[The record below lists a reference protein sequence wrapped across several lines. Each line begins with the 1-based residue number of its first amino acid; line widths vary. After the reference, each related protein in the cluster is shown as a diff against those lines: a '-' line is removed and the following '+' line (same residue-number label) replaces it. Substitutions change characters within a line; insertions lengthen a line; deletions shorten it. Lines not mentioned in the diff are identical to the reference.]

1 MNDHS
6 LQKHPE
12 ELCNSQ
18 FEHSVTTQISRC
30 ELLHTPNSRS
40 QGGHPEGCNRTI
52 WQIISCNSMFGCQKY
67 MILSQ
72 AMNLQLSFNFCILK
86 NVCKNWK
93 SRIWKYPRHVGDEAR
108 ASATPKKIIKK
119 LKLKI
124 KKKQGK
130 NILLFYLH
138 DTLCFKWAFY
148 CHVMRETC
156 MQCPL
161 WENWE
166 YRQFQS
172 SERNAMVI
180 FFSASEV
187 LKFTEIWFAVYLF
200 MPSSL
205 FNGADYFFKW
215 KESGRIIKLIIKA

>member
-124 KKKQGK
+124 KKNKEKIFYYFTFMILYALNERFTAMWWEKRACNALYGK
-130 NILLFYLH
+130 TENIGSSKVVKEMQWLSSFQQVRCLNLQKSGLPFICLCHLLCLMVQTTF
-138 DTLCFKWAFY
+138 
-148 CHVMRETC
+148 
-156 MQCPL
+156 
-161 WENWE
+161 
-166 YRQFQS
+166 S
-172 SERNAMVI
+172 SE
-180 FFSASEV
+180 
-187 LKFTEIWFAVYLF
+187 K
-200 MPSSL
+200 SL
-205 FNGADYFFKW
+205 
-215 KESGRIIKLIIKA
+215 EE

>member
-1 MNDHS
+1 MAILEITDQVFISNIIQNMKISQTCWWWSQSICHS
-6 LQKHPE
+6 K
-12 ELCNSQ
+12 
-18 FEHSVTTQISRC
+18 
-30 ELLHTPNSRS
+30 
-40 QGGHPEGCNRTI
+40 
-52 WQIISCNSMFGCQKY
+52 
-67 MILSQ
+67 
-72 AMNLQLSFNFCILK
+72 K
-86 NVCKNWK
+86 NNKEIKIKN
-93 SRIWKYPRHVGDEAR
+93 
-108 ASATPKKIIKK
+108 
-119 LKLKI
+119 

>member
-1 MNDHS
+1 MLSQPEGDKEHKVIQHFKNKMNDHS
-6 LQKHPE
+6 PQKHPE

-93 SRIWKYPRHVGDEAR
+93 STKILDMFKTSRRMPQESIRQVRQNKYSEMWQF
-108 ASATPKKIIKK
+108 
-119 LKLKI
+119 LK
-124 KKKQGK
+124 
-130 NILLFYLH
+130 
-138 DTLCFKWAFY
+138 
-148 CHVMRETC
+148 
-156 MQCPL
+156 
-161 WENWE
+161 
-166 YRQFQS
+166 
-172 SERNAMVI
+172 
-180 FFSASEV
+180 
-187 LKFTEIWFAVYLF
+187 
-200 MPSSL
+200 
-205 FNGADYFFKW
+205 
-215 KESGRIIKLIIKA
+215 